1 VWPEDTQPST
11 RTSDLVGA
19 RGRTPGAVVKLKDI
33 ETIELEESIIIKL
46 EEPDARPYAFS
57 VSRSRSSTPQ
67 PTAHSSAPQPDPTTS
82 LLPPGWIMCRW
93 DMCREI
99 VPKASLYH
107 HVYFG
112 RAHTN
117 GNDIMRP
124 SDGVTRDTHY
134 LWDNCGRDPGR
145 LPGHVR
151 TTHFGDH
158 VCNCCRTRF
167 DEQRQLR
174 SHLKKLCAGH
184 CIQCPAVLPTRDDAR
199 VHYET
204 RVSAVLPM
212 RDDARVHHEM
222 RVSTV
227 LPTCNDTRARYEAR
241 ICQDAESDLVTASTS
256 SGPSLFRYLWAG
268 CNAEVD
274 PDDASMK
281 KHLRFTHKVLTSTPY
296 SEKCLWAGCTREV
309 KCMRN
314 HVMSQHVKPR
324 FEK

>member
-1 VWPEDTQPST
+1 
-11 RTSDLVGA
+11 
-19 RGRTPGAVVKLKDI
+19 
-33 ETIELEESIIIKL
+33 
-46 EEPDARPYAFS
+46 
-57 VSRSRSSTPQ
+57 
-67 PTAHSSAPQPDPTTS
+67 
-82 LLPPGWIMCRW
+82 MCRW
-93 DMCREI
+93 DMCQEI

-134 LWDNCGRDPGR
+134 LWDHCGRDARR

-184 CIQCPAVLPTRDDAR
+184 CSQCPAVLPTRDDAR

-204 RVSAVLPM
+204 RVSAVLPT
-212 RDDARVHHEM
+212 R
-222 RVSTV
+222 
-227 LPTCNDTRARYEAR
+227 NDTRARYETR
-241 ICQDAESDLVTASTS
+241 ICVLQDAESDLVTASTS
-256 SGPSLFRYLWAG
+256 SGPSLFRCLWAG
-268 CNAEVD
+268 CNAEVVS
-274 PDDASMK
+274 DDASMR
-281 KHLRFTHKVLTSTPY
+281 KHLRFMHKVLTSTPF

-314 HVMSQHVKPR
+314 HVMSQHVAPR
-324 FEK
+324 FRK